1 MITLSFVLVIEQ
13 LLGVY
18 SMKDKEINELA
29 EKITF
34 NELYKLIRKTVQLG
48 WVDFTEEYTNEL
60 GDFENY
66 KNVFLE
72 SVDEE
77 LDQTDE
83 PVRN

>member
-1 MITLSFVLVIEQ
+1 MN
-13 LLGVY
+13 
-18 SMKDKEINELA
+18 DKQINKLA
-29 EKITF
+29 NQITF
-34 NELYKLIRKTVQLG
+34 NDLYKLIRKTVQLG
-48 WVDFTEEYTNEL
+48 WVEFTENYTNEL

>member
-1 MITLSFVLVIEQ
+1 MN
-13 LLGVY
+13 
-18 SMKDKEINELA
+18 DKQIDKLA
-29 EKITF
+29 NQITF
-34 NELYKLIRKTVQLG
+34 NDLYKLIRKTVQLG
-48 WVDFTEEYTNEL
+48 WVEFTENYTNEL